1 MKKLGIV
8 EGFYGSLM
16 SFSQRNA
23 IVESLSNNNLNF
35 YLYAPKED
43 PFIRKHIDLDHSKEW
58 EDQFQNFCHNA
69 NKKNIQISAGLCPKT
84 NDYVSLANKINK
96 FKSLG
101 CNHFAIL
108 FDDTE
113 DYDLKSQLDIFNKAE
128 NEFQDSE
135 IIFCPSIYTSELI
148 DQNQNTKEYFASFKN
163 DFPQDKTFIWT
174 GPKVISE
181 ELNDE
186 ADNDLKDMENSNIA
200 VWDNYFTVDSCP
212 ELFNYS
218 YFDHLDIQYLKKK
231 EMYFI
236 NLTGMAYTDNLIINT
251 FGHFING
258 KTISFE
264 ELLKENKLDKNLIEL
279 IHLFNPKNKL
289 KITDSEN
296 MKIKKILQ
304 EWFSP
309 LKNEW
314 YPYLHY
320 LKKRGEK

>member
-1 MKKLGIV
+1 M
-8 EGFYGSLM
+8 
-16 SFSQRNA
+16 
-23 IVESLSNNNLNF
+23 
-35 YLYAPKED
+35 D
-43 PFIRKHIDLDHSKEW
+43 
-58 EDQFQNFCHNA
+58 
-69 NKKNIQISAGLCPKT
+69 
-84 NDYVSLANKINK
+84 
-96 FKSLG
+96 
-101 CNHFAIL
+101 
-108 FDDTE
+108 
-113 DYDLKSQLDIFNKAE
+113 
-128 NEFQDSE
+128 
-135 IIFCPSIYTSELI
+135 
-148 DQNQNTKEYFASFKN
+148 
-163 DFPQDKTFIWT
+163 
-174 GPKVISE
+174 
-181 ELNDE
+181 
-186 ADNDLKDMENSNIA
+186 NSNIA

-212 ELFNYS
+212 ELLNYS

>member
-1 MKKLGIV
+1 MKTL
-8 EGFYGSLM
+8 
-16 SFSQRNA
+16 
-23 IVESLSNNNLNF
+23 
-35 YLYAPKED
+35 
-43 PFIRKHIDLDHSKEW
+43 
-58 EDQFQNFCHNA
+58 
-69 NKKNIQISAGLCPKT
+69 
-84 NDYVSLANKINK
+84 
-96 FKSLG
+96 
-101 CNHFAIL
+101 
-108 FDDTE
+108 
-113 DYDLKSQLDIFNKAE
+113 
-128 NEFQDSE
+128 
-135 IIFCPSIYTSELI
+135 
-148 DQNQNTKEYFASFKN
+148 
-163 DFPQDKTFIWT
+163 
-174 GPKVISE
+174 GPKYTKYPEHSTQ
-181 ELNDE
+181 
-186 ADNDLKDMENSNIA
+186 S
-200 VWDNYFTVDSCP
+200 TVDAHRKSKG
-212 ELFNYS
+212 
-218 YFDHLDIQYLKKK
+218 KKK

-236 NLTGMAYTDNLIINT
+236 NLTGMLYTDSLIINT

>member
-1 MKKLGIV
+1 MKKLGVV

-16 SFSQRNA
+16 SFSQRNS

-43 PFIRKHIDLDHSKEW
+43 PIIRKHIDLDHSKEW
-58 EDQFQNFCHNA
+58 EEQFQNFCHNA
-69 NKKNIQISAGLCPKT
+69 NEKHIQISVGLCPKT
-84 NDYVSLANKINK
+84 NDYGSLANKINK

-113 DYDLKSQLDIFNKAE
+113 DYDLKSQLDIFNRVE
-128 NEFQDSE
+128 TEFLDSE

-163 DFPQDKTFIWT
+163 NFPQDKTFIWT

-186 ADNDLKDMENSNIA
+186 VDKDLEDMDNSNIA

-212 ELFNYS
+212 ELLNYS

-236 NLTGMAYTDNLIINT
+236 NLTGMLYTDSLIINT

-296 MKIKKILQ
+296 IKIKKILQ

-320 LKKRGEK
+320 LKKKG